1 MWNKRPPNR
10 RDSFGARERSAELE
24 ELRARV
30 EAAERRAEAA
40 EAARARACVA
50 ASELTALRGRNEL
63 RGRAEAA
70 EAASAAATARAAEQE
85 RRAARAEANEAA
97 ATAALARTR
106 INADLVLK
114 TKELTKAARPNAK
127 LRAENRRL
135 LEQTTGVPTL
145 DPGVSA
151 YVPGV
156 PGLAGPTCWVRCAI
170 CRKDA
175 DPFTAFSGAELAN
188 GAARRCKQCLPGQ

>member
-1 MWNKRPPNR
+1 MLATSDFAGLPESLVSYRPL
-10 RDSFGARERSAELE
+10 AH
-24 ELRARV
+24 
-30 EAAERRAEAA
+30 
-40 EAARARACVA
+40 
-50 ASELTALRGRNEL
+50 LT
-63 RGRAEAA
+63 
-70 EAASAAATARAAEQE
+70 
-85 RRAARAEANEAA
+85 
-97 ATAALARTR
+97 
-106 INADLVLK
+106 LVQK

-135 LEQTTGVPTL
+135 LEQMTGVPTL

-156 PGLAGPTCWVRCAI
+156 PVLAGPTCWVRCAI